1 MQAGGQRFDS
11 AHLHHSVRIGINN
24 ELRRRSVLRPAMVFD
39 KVNREYPKR
48 FDAGAIVRNLAERG
62 FGRMKSV
69 FMRDLRLRG
78 FALQAT
84 GFAIK
89 RQG

>member
-1 MQAGGQRFDS
+1 
-11 AHLHHSVRIGINN
+11 VRIGINN
-24 ELRRRSVLRPAMVFD
+24 ELRRRSVLRQAVVFD
-39 KVNREYPKR
+39 KVKREYPKR
-48 FDAGAIVRNLAERG
+48 FDAGAIVRLTEKG

>member
-1 MQAGGQRFDS
+1 
-11 AHLHHSVRIGINN
+11 
-24 ELRRRSVLRPAMVFD
+24 MVFD
-39 KVNREYPKR
+39 KVKREYPKR
-48 FDAGAIVRNLAERG
+48 FDAGAIVRLTEKG

>member
-1 MQAGGQRFDS
+1 
-11 AHLHHSVRIGINN
+11 
-24 ELRRRSVLRPAMVFD
+24 MVFD
-39 KVNREYPKR
+39 KVKREYPKR
-48 FDAGAIVRNLAERG
+48 FDAGAIVRLAERG

>member
-1 MQAGGQRFDS
+1 
-11 AHLHHSVRIGINN
+11 VRIGINN
-24 ELRRRSVLRPAMVFD
+24 ELRRRSVLRQAMVFD
-39 KVNREYPKR
+39 KVKREYPKR
-48 FDAGAIVRNLAERG
+48 FDAGAIVRLAERG